1 MSAVSMTG
9 VVKRYGRT
17 AAVAGLDLDV
27 TEGALLGLI
36 GPNGAGK
43 STTLEMAAT
52 LTRPSEG
59 TIEVLGLDV
68 TRDPREVRRRVGFMP
83 DQMGLYDDMTVE
95 EYLLFFAGAHGIG
108 RRDQG
113 DLVDSLLELV
123 DLGPVK
129 HRTVA
134 ALSRGLGQRLGLAR
148 VLVHDPD
155 LLLLDEPASGLDPAS
170 RAELLALLVQL
181 RDLGKTIV
189 ISSHILT
196 ELEPICSDIA
206 VMAGGRVVA
215 VGSPDELRTH
225 PDPTRT
231 LEVHYADRSTETFTV
246 VDEEEQEALLR
257 RLMADDDRRI
267 LEFRRTDGGLDALFR
282 TTTQADDPADQPD
295 DPAEQPDNPDEE
307 VVP

>member
-52 LTRPSEG
+52 LTSPSEG

-68 TRDPREVRRRVGFMP
+68 TRDPRAVRRRVGFMP

-108 RRDQG
+108 RRDRG

-181 RDLGKTIV
+181 RELGKTIV

-196 ELEPICSDIA
+196 ELEPICSEIA
-206 VMAGGRVVA
+206 VMSGGRIVA
-215 VGSPDELRTH
+215 VGAPDELRTQ

-231 LEVHYADRSTETFTV
+231 LEVRYADRSTETFTV

-282 TTTQADDPADQPD
+282 TTTADQPD
-295 DPAEQPDNPDEE
+295 DPADQPDNPDEE